1 MWIASLTVA
10 VFFVIAIISGGLLS
24 TDKALPPAV
33 KVLHRVS
40 PFLTVLAS
48 AVNLYLLP

>member
-1 MWIASLTVA
+1 MPAT

-40 PFLTVLAS
+40 PLLTVLAS
-48 AVNLYLLP
+48 AMTLYLLS